1 MSAPDLPP
9 SPSPVSPPLVE
20 DADGKGT
27 ATVGEHAKIVATLRA
42 RHESHLPERDRVF
55 HRAADLIESLA
66 AEVAR
71 LEAERDREAEAKHVA
86 QDACTDGNR
95 LALKLQSDLAERD
108 VDLAHARTVIEKLRA
123 VPGDYLDD
131 LPYQAPGGYLMRDSA
146 ESISERMAAIS

>member
-9 SPSPVSPPLVE
+9 SSSPTSPPEGAAEVN
-20 DADGKGT
+20 GKAT
-27 ATVGEHAKIVATLRA
+27 ATVGEHAELMRRLRLMADEWSGDGIARSVQAAANVIERQALQIAEGAETLRVV
-42 RHESHLPERDRVF
+42 RREIDR
-55 HRAADLIESLA
+55 LA
-66 AEVAR
+66 A
-71 LEAERDREAEAKHVA
+71 
-86 QDACTDGNR
+86 T
-95 LALKLQSDLAERD
+95 LAERD